1 MIRYIFLMML
11 LGVFLIGGS
20 ADAKV
25 VGSEKSS
32 VGQVSSET
40 RVYEV
45 FGMDCPGCHGGV
57 EKLLKKIAAV
67 QSVEANWKK
76 KVLTVIV
83 KPGET
88 LNDEDVYDAIRLANF
103 SPGKRLQ

>member
-11 LGVFLIGGS
+11 LGGFLMGGS
-20 ADAKV
+20 AYAKI
-25 VGSEKSS
+25 VGPEKSS
-32 VGQVSSET
+32 VEQVASET

-76 KVLTVIV
+76 KILMVTV

-88 LNDEDVYDAIRLANF
+88 LNDEDVYEAIRLANF